1 MTRYKLAICELHIP
15 DLHGYNNN
23 SDKDIINHY
32 MITSIIELEEFY
44 NDDYKDDIGILN
56 ECYLMWL
63 YSYTDDVDN
72 YDSDN
77 DNQDELDKYL
87 IRNNIS
93 HPNIRNYI
101 NIIDDGKYIKLDIVE
116 IDELNGQE
124 MVGFIKTFWLR
135 ILQRK
140 WKKIFKKQKDIIQ
153 KRKSLYYMRKRE
165 INGKWCNKLNNLY

>member
-1 MTRYKLAICELHIP
+1 MPNLTLAICELHIP
-15 DLHGYNNN
+15 DLHGYTNS

-32 MITSIIELEEFY
+32 MITNIVELDDFY
-44 NDDYKDDIGILN
+44 NEDYKVDIAIMN

-63 YSYTDDVDN
+63 YSYIDEVDNYN

-77 DNQDELDKYL
+77 EEELDEYL
-87 IRNNIS
+87 VRNNIT
-93 HPNIRNYI
+93 HPNIRNYS

-116 IDELNGQE
+116 MHELNGHE

-140 WKKIFKKQKDIIQ
+140 WKKIFKKRKEVIR
-153 KRKSLYYMRKRE
+153 KRKFLSSLKNRE
-165 INGKWCNKLNNLY
+165 INGNWSNKLRSL